1 MAVDSISCF
10 VYEMSDNVGENVTMC
25 FLSNHQSKALN
36 IQSTVMNDDEEHQI
50 LTVEK
55 L

>member
-1 MAVDSISCF
+1 MAVYSINCF
-10 VYEMSDNVGENVTMC
+10 VYEMSENVGKNVPMC
-25 FLSNHQSKALN
+25 FLSNQQSKTLN